1 MFYSINDLL
10 DIVKNGIPFVD
21 EDLISIQSSNGPDI
35 GSSYVFITGFIRLPF
50 DKIKDVSIESSNPS
64 YAIMNMIHPAIR
76 HSSNGCSVTLGFTSK
91 IEKSMFGTDF
101 VISLQLD
108 QVSRLVREIRETQFY
123 SALEKA
129 LDSPET

>member
-10 DIVKNGIPFVD
+10 DIVKNGVPFVD
-21 EDLISIQSSNGPDI
+21 EDLISIESSNGADI
-35 GSSYVFITGFIRLPF
+35 GSSYVFIKGFIRLPF

-76 HSSNGCSVTLGFTSK
+76 NSSNGCSVTLGFTSK
-91 IEKSMFGTDF
+91 IEKSIFGTDF